1 MKECIIL
8 RNDIELFAAV
18 KVADRFMSRL
28 VGLLRTAGL
37 SNDQGLL
44 LKKCNQIHTFGMKFP
59 IDVIFLSKDG
69 DILHIEPEMAARKVS
84 PHIQNAFWVL
94 EVKSESCRRLQLE
107 INQHLIIRQ

>member
-44 LKKCNQIHTFGMKFP
+44 LK
-59 IDVIFLSKDG
+59 
-69 DILHIEPEMAARKVS
+69 
-84 PHIQNAFWVL
+84 NAIRSIPL
-94 EVKSESCRRLQLE
+94 E
-107 INQHLIIRQ
+107 

>member
-59 IDVIFLSKDG
+59 IDVIFFSKDG
-69 DILHIEPEMAARKVS
+69 KILHLEHHMRPGKVS
-84 PHIQNAFWVL
+84 PHVKNAYWVL
-94 EVKSESCRRLQLE
+94 ELQSGSCQKYHLEVNQRLVVSQ
-107 INQHLIIRQ
+107 